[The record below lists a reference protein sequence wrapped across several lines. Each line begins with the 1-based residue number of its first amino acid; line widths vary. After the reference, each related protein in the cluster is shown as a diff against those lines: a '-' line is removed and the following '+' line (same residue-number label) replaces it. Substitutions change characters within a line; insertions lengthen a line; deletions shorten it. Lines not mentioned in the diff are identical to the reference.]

1 MYVGKYYNYNKD
13 EIYLSK
19 KKIVEFL
26 KLIESEFY
34 NHSFKFNNKYVC
46 IGMHRFL
53 IDEMEELYYT
63 KEQYELKHLD
73 VCPTVLCLDSLIELI
88 CFPNHLSLSDYDK
101 LINVNDVYLYKDVKN
116 CRKIYDSYISD
127 DIISLNERDYILHA
141 LSMIKDSL
149 KKCDDNLKWTK

>member
-1 MYVGKYYNYNKD
+1 MYVGKYYNCNKD

-53 IDEMEELYYT
+53 IDETEELYYT

-73 VCPTVLCLDSLIELI
+73 MCPTVLCLDSLIELI